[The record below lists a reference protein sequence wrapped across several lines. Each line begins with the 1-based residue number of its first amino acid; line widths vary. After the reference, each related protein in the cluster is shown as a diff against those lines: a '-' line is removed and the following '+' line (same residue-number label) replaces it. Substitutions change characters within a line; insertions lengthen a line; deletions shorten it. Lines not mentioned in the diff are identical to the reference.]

1 MNTPD
6 HLVLVLI
13 AFVTTLACF
22 TTVSII
28 GTPDIATLRD
38 VLLALA
44 GALGGLA
51 VGKTTSGP

>member
-1 MNTPD
+1 MTID
-6 HLVLVLI
+6 HLILILVAFCLTL
-13 AFVTTLACF
+13 AGFVTI
-22 TTVSII
+22 SIV

-51 VGKTTSGP
+51 VGQQK

>member
-13 AFVTTLACF
+13 AFVSALGCF
-22 TTVSII
+22 TAVSII
-28 GTPDIATLRD
+28 GTPDIGTLRD

-51 VGKTTSGP
+51 VGKSTSG